1 VSSGTTGKQV
11 VRNGWNRRIFP
22 RVIKRLTK
30 WGRAMGPGYFVI
42 AILGCAD
49 GGSGC
54 TPVATLP
61 VHYATEEE
69 CSAASAPAL
78 EANSNFDFPTL
89 LARCRPEAPHA
100 SADAERASADVQRER
115 PVPSVSRRG

>member
-1 VSSGTTGKQV
+1 LEPHDFSV
-11 VRNGWNRRIFP
+11 VVKELIRR
-22 RVIKRLTK
+22 TQ
-30 WGRAMGPGYFVI
+30 MGPSYFVI

-49 GGSGC
+49 GGGSC

-61 VHYATEEE
+61 RHYASANE

-89 LARCRPEAPHA
+89 LARCRPAA
-100 SADAERASADVQRER
+100 QRASADNARER
-115 PVPSVSRRG
+115 RIPGAARRG